1 MILNLYIAR
10 RFLLLFLQ
18 ILAGFFAL
26 FVMIDMIEEL
36 RRFSDPGLGLS
47 EALVLA
53 CLKVPATLYRVLP
66 VVVTLSA
73 IALFLGLSRS
83 SELVVVR
90 TAGRSGLSF
99 LMAPVVT
106 ALSFTLPPGT
116 AGAPSNTRVDVAGSY
131 TFSTALL
138 LDTVPAALV
147 MSTRYSPASTL
158 CTPLMYTVLVATRAA
173 SPPASTATEPGT
185 GTQNAEPGA
194 RKNHW
199 NRVSPVAFLMV
210 MRHT

>member
-66 VVVTLSA
+66 LVVTLSA

-106 ALSFTLPPGT
+106 ALGI
-116 AGAPSNTRVDVAGSY
+116 GAFAVAV
-131 TFSTALL
+131 
-138 LDTVPAALV
+138 LDPRMRGFGCAKA
-147 MSTRYSPASTL
+147 
-158 CTPLMYTVLVATRAA
+158 TPQGKR
-173 SPPASTATEPGT
+173 
-185 GTQNAEPGA
+185 
-194 RKNHW
+194 
-199 NRVSPVAFLMV
+199 
-210 MRHT
+210 